1 MLKSLD
7 RTWIRI
13 SLYYSIALAIAACA
27 RFWWHT
33 NDPADPAW
41 GAFALYRH
49 LLTATGPLLGALA
62 VWAAFRPKRRMS
74 LGGTFPP
81 MAWAMIAVPAAVM
94 AAKGLPNSFGIEPHL
109 FGLHIGVWIAAY
121 ALLEETGWRGYLQD
135 EFRHRPALLRYAIVG
150 LFWYGWH
157 FSWLGGHG
165 AGSELA
171 NLALLVA
178 ASIGIGFI
186 ADRTRSILAAAAL
199 HVIGDV
205 LGLARE
211 FTTLIPSTND
221 RLIVVGI
228 CLASWLVMLR
238 LWGIRDR
245 RRRMDGVSGGATIGE
260 P

>member
-1 MLKSLD
+1 MPKSLD
-7 RTWIRI
+7 RPWIRV
-13 SLYYSIALAIAACA
+13 SLYYLIALAVGAMA

-33 NDPADPAW
+33 NDPAAPSQ
-41 GAFALYRH
+41 GPFALYRH
-49 LLTATGPLLGALA
+49 LLTAAGPFLGALA
-62 VWAAFRPKRRMS
+62 VWAAFRPERRMRF
-74 LGGTFPP
+74 GGTFPL
-81 MAWAMIAVPAAVM
+81 MGWAMIAVPAAVM
-94 AAKGLPNSFGIEPHL
+94 AAIGLANPFAIEPHL
-109 FGLHIGVWIAAY
+109 FGLHVGLWIAAY

-135 EFRHRPALLRYAIVG
+135 ELRHRPALLRYAIVG

-171 NLALLVA
+171 NLAMIVA
-178 ASIGIGFI
+178 ASIGIGFV
-186 ADRTRSILAAAAL
+186 ADRTRSILAAAAF

-211 FTTLIPSTND
+211 FDTLIPSMHD

-238 LWGIRDR
+238 LWGMRDKR
-245 RRRMDGVSGGATIGE
+245 RRRTAAE
-260 P
+260 APE

>member
-1 MLKSLD
+1 MRQSLD
-7 RTWIRI
+7 RIWIRVF
-13 SLYYSIALAIAACA
+13 LYYLIALALAAMS

-33 NDPADPAW
+33 NDPAGPAQ
-41 GAFALYRH
+41 GAFGLYRH
-49 LLTATGPLLGALA
+49 LLTASGPFIGAFA
-62 VWAAFRPKRRMS
+62 VWAAFRPERRMS
-74 LGGTFPP
+74 FGGTFPL

-94 AAKGLPNSFGIEPHL
+94 AVRGMANPFGMEPHL
-109 FGLHIGVWIAAY
+109 FGLHIGIWIAAY

-171 NLALLVA
+171 NLAMIVA
-178 ASIGIGFI
+178 ASIGIGFV
-186 ADRTRSILAAAAL
+186 ADRTRSILAAAAF

-211 FTTLIPSTND
+211 FTTLIPSMND

-228 CLASWLVMLR
+228 CLALWLVMLR
-238 LWGIRDR
+238 LWGMRDKR
-245 RRRMDGVSGGATIGE
+245 RPTQAG
-260 P
+260 